1 MKTSHSDFTCRHCE
15 KWTREGCVLGH
26 AVFPNGSPDWCPDF
40 YREPGSDDD
49 LDLTAPMARET
60 LV

>member
-1 MKTSHSDFTCRHCE
+1 MNWTCRHCE

-26 AVFPNGSPDWCPDF
+26 LMFPNGSPDWCPDF

-49 LDLTAPMARET
+49 LDLRAPMARET